1 MFNTQYTT
9 TDGLGFTHT
18 VVIDD
23 MSMLKFFGGIVVTVV
38 LLIFV
43 HKVIK

>member
-1 MFNTQYTT
+1 MFGTTYTT

-38 LLIFV
+38 LLLFV
-43 HKVIK
+43 HKIIK